1 MTLYNLASKA
11 DTFESEKRHLILH
24 KQEQQAYTRTVL
36 GKLGY

>member
-1 MTLYNLASKA
+1 MTIYNLASKA

-24 KQEQQAYTRTVL
+24 RQEQAYTRTVL